1 MPGDDEHP
9 FAGHLDKA
17 RIISRQPSIS
27 TSMSGLEQPTAEALG
42 GLDRAQEISVNGD
55 DNLTLI
61 VDALDRVDKRHAR
74 NDCRVAGMDS
84 SRDGRNEFS
93 RNKGPCGVVHEDNL
107 DVVRQRKQR
116 Q

>member
-9 FAGHLDKA
+9 FADHLNKA
-17 RIISRQPSIS
+17 RIICRQPSLS
-27 TSMSGLEQPTAEALG
+27 RGMSGLEQSTVEALG
-42 GLDRAQEISVNGD
+42 GLDRAQNISVHSD
-55 DNLTLI
+55 DNVTFI
-61 VDALDRVDKRHAR
+61 VNALDRVDKLHTR

-93 RNKGPCGVVHEDNL
+93 RHKGPCGVMHEDNL